1 MLLFFFNDTAT
12 TEIYTLSLHDA
23 LPICKSAVDPIEI
36 RVAVELEDLL
46 GDRAGIFR
54 IQIDRAGL
62 ERGENDAGV
71 AQTGSMLDRCLALHR
86 LAQHFAEDIGLGKA
100 LGADAQRVGLRRQRE
115 DEREERE
122 GEPH

>member
-1 MLLFFFNDTAT
+1 MFCLTGSRADWHGACTVLADGGRVGVV
-12 TEIYTLSLHDA
+12 EPEPHRDA
-23 LPICKSAVDPIEI
+23 EALRCKSAVDPIEI

-86 LAQHFAEDIGLGKA
+86 LA
-100 LGADAQRVGLRRQRE
+100 
-115 DEREERE
+115 
-122 GEPH
+122 